1 MKKIKFLSLIGL
13 FTLISFGFS
22 QKTYAHCEIPCGIY
36 GDSLRIEMIRE
47 HIVTIEKSMKM
58 IIELSK
64 EKSPNYN
71 QLVRW
76 INNKDD
82 HANQLQYIV
91 SQYFLHQ
98 RIMIVDPSN
107 KEMYEKYI
115 THLTLLHKLLVYS
128 MKAKQTTDLGYI
140 EKMNNTLTE
149 FEKAYFH
156 THKH

>member
-1 MKKIKFLSLIGL
+1 MKKIKQLALTGL
-13 FTLISFGFS
+13 LTIFAFS
-22 QKTYAHCEIPCGIY
+22 ITNKAFAHCEIPCGIY
-36 GDSLRIEMIRE
+36 GDSLRIEQIRE
-47 HIVTIEKSMKM
+47 HIVTLEKSMKM

-64 EKSPNYN
+64 EETPNYN

-82 HANQLQYIV
+82 HANQLQDIV

-98 RIMIVDPSN
+98 RIKIVDPSN
-107 KEMYEKYI
+107 KEMYEKYV

-128 MKAKQTTDLGYI
+128 MKAKQTTDLTYI
-140 EKMNNTLTE
+140 EKLNSTVDA

-156 THKH
+156 THEH